1 MQIKSPNLF
10 VEINHAELIFFAG
23 EIKEN
28 DNYDLL
34 HTVKVPL
41 NEAADYKTYNFDLF
55 KKIIKDNIYSF
66 EEKLGCVF
74 NEVFLVLNNFNCT
87 AINLTGFK
95 KLNGSQLGKDNI
107 TYILNSLKS
116 KINENEENKTI
127 LHIFNSKYIL
137 DQKEIKNLPVGLF
150 GNFYSQEL
158 SFILIENNY
167 YKNLKILFESCNLKI
182 RKVISK
188 NFLSGTEV
196 INKNENL
203 ETFFKIE
210 INQQNIE
217 IFYFENCA
225 LKYIESFKYGSN
237 LIIKDVVKITGLNI
251 QVVKDILSSKA
262 FIKQNIENDYI
273 EKDFFDNSN
282 FRKIKKKLIYDI
294 ANARIKEI
302 AEIILLKN
310 VNIRCF
316 LKKKL
321 NIFLKIEDLLIS
333 KCFEEILNKSFSNKN
348 DFNLKIIENTSILD
362 IYKNAIT
369 IVQYGWK
376 KEAVPIVQEKKSRIA
391 RIFNLIFR

>member
-1 MQIKSPNLF
+1 M
-10 VEINHAELIFFAG
+10 
-23 EIKEN
+23 
-28 DNYDLL
+28 
-34 HTVKVPL
+34 
-41 NEAADYKTYNFDLF
+41 
-55 KKIIKDNIYSF
+55 
-66 EEKLGCVF
+66 
-74 NEVFLVLNNFNCT
+74 
-87 AINLTGFK
+87 
-95 KLNGSQLGKDNI
+95 
-107 TYILNSLKS
+107 
-116 KINENEENKTI
+116 
-127 LHIFNSKYIL
+127 
-137 DQKEIKNLPVGLF
+137 
-150 GNFYSQEL
+150 
-158 SFILIENNY
+158 
-167 YKNLKILFESCNLKI
+167 KI

-237 LIIKDVVKITGLNI
+237 LIIKDVAKITGLNI
-251 QVVKDILSSKA
+251 QVVKDILSSKT
-262 FIKQNIENDYI
+262 FIKQNIDNDYI
-273 EKDFFDNSN
+273 EKEFFDNSN

-294 ANARIKEI
+294 ANARITEI

-310 VNIRCF
+310 VNTRCF

>member
-10 VEINHAELIFFAG
+10 IEISNSELIFFAG

-41 NEAADYKTYNFDLF
+41 NGAADYKIYNFDLI

-66 EEKLGCVF
+66 EKKLDCVF

-116 KINENEENKTI
+116 KISENEGKKTI

-137 DQKEIKNLPVGLF
+137 DQKEIENLPIGLF

-158 SFILIENNY
+158 SFILIDNNY

-188 NFLSGTEV
+188 NFLSGVKV
-196 INKNENL
+196 INENENL

-217 IFYFENCA
+217 IFYFENSA

-237 LIIKDVVKITGLNI
+237 LIIKDITKITGLNI
-251 QVVKDILSSKA
+251 QVVKDILSSKT
-262 FIKQNIENDYI
+262 FIKQKIENDYI
-273 EKDFFDNSN
+273 EKDFFDNNN

-294 ANARIKEI
+294 ASARIMEI
-302 AEIILLKN
+302 AEIIMFKN
-310 VNIRCF
+310 INTRFF
-316 LKKKL
+316 LKKRL

-333 KCFEEILNKSFSNKN
+333 KCFGEIFNKSFSNKN
-348 DFNLKIIENTSILD
+348 EFNLKPIESTSVYD
-362 IYKNAIT
+362 TYKNAIK

-376 KEAVPIVQEKKSRIA
+376 REAVPIIQEKKSRIA
-391 RIFNLIFR
+391 RIFDLIFR